1 MKKNILILFG
11 FIMSFM
17 LGACAVVHAGAMPIK
32 IATIDVVTIARGS
45 KEVAALRAYETKE
58 RQALSDYAQKAKAEV
73 LKEKDKTKQTEL
85 QKKHIQAYKTKQNNV
100 QTQIAKKSSAIDKK
114 IYDSIQNYAKTKGYD
129 LVFSKSALIYGGE
142 DISGEIIKVI
152 NK

>member
-11 FIMSFM
+11 FIVSFM
-17 LGACAVVHAGAMPIK
+17 FGACAVVNAGAIPIK

-45 KEVAALRAYETKE
+45 NEVMALRAYEDKE
-58 RQALSDYAQKAKAEV
+58 RQALNAYMQKAKTEIT
-73 LKEKDKTKQTEL
+73 KEKDKAKQATL
-85 QKKHIQAYKTKQNNV
+85 QKKYVQSYKAKQNNI
-100 QTQIAKKSSAIDKK
+100 QAQIAKKSNAIDKK
-114 IYDSIQNYAKTKGYD
+114 IYESIKKYADTQGYN

-142 DISGEIIKVI
+142 DISGEIIKII